1 MQSSSPVSEGPSQ
14 SRHRNHGGHRWRP
27 VIDRQIGRKV
37 MGVVQGGSESWQ
49 LARQRGISP

>member
-1 MQSSSPVSEGPSQ
+1 M
-14 SRHRNHGGHRWRP
+14 
-27 VIDRQIGRKV
+27 DRQIGRKV